1 MMANIHGEP
10 IRVVLADDHAV
21 VRKGIRE
28 FLEEEG
34 DIVVVAEATDG
45 AQAVSLVVEHRPDV
59 AVLDVQMPG
68 MGGIEA
74 TRQIKAQC
82 PAVRVLILT
91 AYDDDPYVF
100 ALLHAGASGYILKT
114 ADSAELVRALRAVHR
129 GESALDSAVTHKVVR
144 QLTTGR
150 PSAPPSERDLG
161 QAGAES
167 RGKIPETD
175 RSGGA
180 AWAEALTDR
189 EVEVLRLAARGLT
202 NKAIGHAL
210 SISAR
215 TVQGHLAN
223 IYGKLSVNSRTEAVT
238 QALKLG
244 WIVVE

>member
-1 MMANIHGEP
+1 MMTATHREP

-28 FLEEEG
+28 FLEAEG
-34 DIVVVAEATDG
+34 DIVVVAEAADG
-45 AQAVSLVVEHRPDV
+45 AQAVLLVVEHRPDV

-74 TRQIKAQC
+74 TRRIKAQC

-91 AYDDDPYVF
+91 AYDDDPYIF
-100 ALLHAGASGYILKT
+100 ALLHAGANGYILKT

-129 GESALDSAVTHKVVR
+129 GESALDSAVTHKVVQ

-150 PSAPPSERDLG
+150 PSASLPNGVPG
-161 QAGAES
+161 QAAAE
-167 RGKIPETD
+167 P
-175 RSGGA
+175 RSA
-180 AWAEALTDR
+180 AVWVEALTER
-189 EVEVLRLAARGLT
+189 EVEVLRLAAKGLT
-202 NKAIGHAL
+202 NKAIGHTL
-210 SISAR
+210 GISDR

-223 IYGKLSVNSRTEAVT
+223 IYGKLGVNSRTEAVT
-238 QALKLG
+238 QALKQG